1 MTNTTGAG
9 ADDIGMH
16 LLDPALPL
24 APKPPPPKQHTAV
37 DVSSDVLARYVGT
50 YQLGPSLALDVTLS
64 NGALYMH
71 PTDQATLRLWPESAT
86 DFFLKEVDAQV
97 TFVRDSSGAVS
108 ALVLHQGGQDQK
120 APKVK

>member
-1 MTNTTGAG
+1 M
-9 ADDIGMH
+9 
-16 LLDPALPL
+16 
-24 APKPPPPKQHTAV
+24 
-37 DVSSDVLARYVGT
+37 
-50 YQLGPSLALDVTLS
+50 LS

-71 PTDQATLRLWPESAT
+71 PTDQGTLRLWPESAT